1 MNSNKMEIYV
11 KNSNIN
17 LLETPTNITY
27 IVLPNKT
34 DNINTVWIMSNHWL
48 KVLGYD
54 LTSSSSALERHGIP
68 KITLKD
74 LNELASQDG
83 YLISNPLKLPIRS
96 TTQFMDVNS
105 TKKILINSKQII
117 AQNIKSSDVD
127 AMFEQINL
135 NNQQEFDPTQ
145 QVQHYAQQSTIEL
158 TSTAVKRTLERTAS
172 FELSNEVKKAKICN
186 STKDV
191 EVVPSL
197 KSSLKE
203 QKSIKT
209 TPFATTPNK
218 LQINNFKFGSKT
230 LTFRYINEDDGV
242 WFVGKDVASMLEY
255 SDTNKALDDHVSD
268 YNILRFGD
276 WTKRL
281 PESDYRSSLQNQTKL
296 INEHG
301 LYELIIGSKMPKAK
315 QLQHWIISEVIPTC
329 KGLISNR
336 SVMNSETE
344 KILSKNTSQPEAFEY
359 INPKMIIE
367 EKHMRF
373 GEYVHTFVY
382 IDDRK
387 TLWFL
392 SITICNI
399 LEFGNNRQAIETHVD
414 KQNTC
419 NLYNL
424 EGVHSMDGLVR
435 THNIQPTSKFINEAS
450 FYQLIMK
457 SKMPKAKEFQ
467 TWVTSD
473 VLPSLRK
480 TGHYS
485 MQQASMNDAEN
496 LNTINRVIEGSN
508 AAWFEEKIKLL
519 EELREKDNQML
530 KSYQLIQEKDGKII
544 HLQQKAIEL
553 KPLVVSVPEKAN
565 KFHVLELFSI
575 RPKDGFMYGYFCS
588 RRQQCT
594 AMDARPLPEEEPVL
608 LFSIKCANAINAYN
622 CVKEELRSILNKCF
636 ITILNKRFY
645 CNVNNENVIKLFENA
660 LSIKF

>member
-74 LNELASQDG
+74 LNELAIQYG
-83 YLISNPLKLPIRS
+83 YIITNPLKLPIRS

-127 AMFEQINL
+127 LIFNQLHIYNELKFDKMSTNIEQQCDQRCEIATTSSKLKRVATEKSRQNIKQAKFEEHI
-135 NNQQEFDPTQ
+135 
-145 QVQHYAQQSTIEL
+145 II
-158 TSTAVKRTLERTAS
+158 K
-172 FELSNEVKKAKICN
+172 VKKYIFNKN
-186 STKDV
+186 TFDLLYTTYDNV
-191 EVVPSL
+191 LWFPS
-197 KSSLKE
+197 KPITE
-203 QKSIKT
+203 I
-209 TPFATTPNK
+209 
-218 LQINNFKFGSKT
+218 
-230 LTFRYINEDDGV
+230 
-242 WFVGKDVASMLEY
+242 LEY
-255 SDTNKALDDHVSD
+255 SNNVQAITDNVST
-268 YNILRFGD
+268 YN
-276 WTKRL
+276 
-281 PESDYRSSLQNQTKL
+281 YRCFDQIGIVFDGYNSELQYTVYKNSKF
-296 INEHG
+296 INEAG
-301 LYELIIGSKMPKAK
+301 LYELIINSKMPKA
-315 QLQHWIISEVIPTC
+315 Q
-329 KGLISNR
+329 
-336 SVMNSETE
+336 
-344 KILSKNTSQPEAFEY
+344 
-359 INPKMIIE
+359 
-367 EKHMRF
+367 
-373 GEYVHTFVY
+373 
-382 IDDRK
+382 
-387 TLWFL
+387 
-392 SITICNI
+392 
-399 LEFGNNRQAIETHVD
+399 EF
-414 KQNTC
+414 K
-419 NLYNL
+419 
-424 EGVHSMDGLVR
+424 
-435 THNIQPTSKFINEAS
+435 K
-450 FYQLIMK
+450 
-457 SKMPKAKEFQ
+457 
-467 TWVTSD
+467 WVVCD
-473 VLPSLRK
+473 VLPSLRR

-519 EELREKDNQML
+519 EELREKDKQMHEKDDQML